1 MTGTLAG
8 ALDARHIP
16 TSPDTLSANVQ
27 GEIEAPEGVLKI
39 TRISCHFNLKVPLG
53 KKEAAIRALNVF
65 ERNCPVAQTLKGG
78 VAIENTWNIEEIS

>member
-1 MTGTLAG
+1 M
-8 ALDARHIP
+8 
-16 TSPDTLSANVQ
+16 
-27 GEIEAPEGVLKI
+27 KI

>member
-1 MTGTLAG
+1 M
-8 ALDARHIP
+8 DARHIP